1 VADVISAV
9 SGPQIGQWYERQD
22 PTEFFQVTGIDDHA
36 RTVEIQ
42 SLNGDIGE
50 IDWDT
55 WSVLPLSFAK
65 PPEDATMPLDE
76 IEADDLA
83 AVRAEA
89 TLEDPAILAR
99 LV

>member
-1 VADVISAV
+1 MTNTTKR
-9 SGPQIGQWYERQD
+9 PRIGQWYERAD
-22 PTEFFQVTGIDDHA
+22 EAELFQVTGIDDRA

-50 IDWDT
+50 IDGDT
-55 WSVLPLSFAK
+55 WLTLPLSYA
-65 PPEDATMPLDE
+65 EPLEEGSVSADE

-83 AVRAEA
+83 AVRAAA

-99 LV
+99 LS

>member
-1 VADVISAV
+1 MTNTARQ
-9 SGPQIGQWYERQD
+9 PQIGQWYERGDQA
-22 PTEFFQVTGIDDHA
+22 EMFQVTGIDDRA

-50 IDWDT
+50 IDSDIWP
-55 WSVLPLSFAK
+55 VLPLAYAE
-65 PPEDATMPLDE
+65 PPDDGSVPTDQ

-99 LV
+99 LS